1 MIVVILE
8 VFAMLW
14 EWLLVNKG
22 ISLDDFCNLD
32 VVAQHNLLIDYEEW
46 GKEQYW
52 NEIKAGAGHPLFS

>member
-1 MIVVILE
+1 
-8 VFAMLW
+8 MLW

-32 VVAQHNLLIDYEEW
+32 VVAQHNLLVDYEEW